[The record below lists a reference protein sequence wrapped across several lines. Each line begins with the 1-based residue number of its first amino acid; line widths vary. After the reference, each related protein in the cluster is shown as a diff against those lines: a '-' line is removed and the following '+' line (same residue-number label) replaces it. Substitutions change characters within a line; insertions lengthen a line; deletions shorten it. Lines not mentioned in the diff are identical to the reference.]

1 MSYLDAW
8 SYETFY
14 SIPVDEDS
22 NETIIIIQ
30 LPELSAEASLNCGA
44 VLKTDVQVFG
54 LGGEDWFEAKLE
66 ENEFIIHSSASSI
79 LSLTED

>member
-14 SIPVDEDS
+14 SIPVDEGS
-22 NETIIIIQ
+22 KETIIIQ